1 MVDTNGTDDVVV
13 LLGTPTPESSEL
25 YALTLTQGDP
35 SWAGPLAGV
44 ALNLPVYHIL
54 EREIQALVPSETY
67 DREVTFATL
76 TLDGEAI
83 EAAVQRVREAE

>member
-1 MVDTNGTDDVVV
+1 V

-25 YALTLTQGDP
+25 YALTVTEGDP

-54 EREIQALVPSETY
+54 APEVRALVPAETY
-67 DREVTFATL
+67 ESEVGVAQL
-76 TLDGEAI
+76 SLDAEAI
-83 EAAVQRVREAE
+83 DAAVRRVRGRGG

>member
-1 MVDTNGTDDVVV
+1 MVDTNGTDGVVV

-25 YALTLTQGDP
+25 YAMTMTQGDP
-35 SWAGPLAGV
+35 SWAGPLAGI

-54 EREIQALVPSETY
+54 EPEIQALVPSETY
-67 DREVTFATL
+67 DREVTFAAL

-83 EAAVQRVREAE
+83 EAAVHRVREQE

>member
-1 MVDTNGTDDVVV
+1 M

-25 YALTLTQGDP
+25 YALTMTEGDP

-54 EREIQALVPSETY
+54 EAEIKELVPSDIY
-67 DREVTFATL
+67 DREVAFAAL
-76 TLDGEAI
+76 TLDGESI
-83 EAAVQRVREAE
+83 EAATRRIREQ